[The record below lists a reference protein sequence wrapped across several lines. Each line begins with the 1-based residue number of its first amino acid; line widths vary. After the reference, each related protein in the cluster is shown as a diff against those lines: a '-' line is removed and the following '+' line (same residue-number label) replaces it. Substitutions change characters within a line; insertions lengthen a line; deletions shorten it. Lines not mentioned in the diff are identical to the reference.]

1 MKRATRLIRV
11 ADFFSGLHSWTKP
24 LEHSDFPTRVFSI
37 DNNPDYSDHTTVIK
51 DFLQLTADE
60 IIEHLGGVPDIVVAS
75 PPCTTFSIASCGHH
89 WNAPDPVTDER
100 VPKTQAAIIGLQL
113 LEHCVKLIKELNPQ
127 CWFIENPRGL
137 MRKMNVTQELGTRAT
152 VWYCQ
157 YGKTAGM
164 LRAKPTDIWYQCPSW
179 KPRPMCKNGNPNC
192 SHERAARGA
201 KTGTQGLKNNALR
214 SIIPTELCEEIMLAS
229 IKELFS

>member
-1 MKRATRLIRV
+1 
-11 ADFFSGLHSWTKP
+11 
-24 LEHSDFPTRVFSI
+24 
-37 DNNPDYSDHTTVIK
+37 
-51 DFLQLTADE
+51 
-60 IIEHLGGVPDIVVAS
+60 
-75 PPCTTFSIASCGHH
+75 
-89 WNAPDPVTDER
+89 
-100 VPKTQAAIIGLQL
+100 
-113 LEHCVKLIKELNPQ
+113 
-127 CWFIENPRGL
+127 

-152 VWYCQ
+152 IWYCQ

-214 SIIPTELCEEIMLAS
+214 SIIPAELCEEVMLAS
-229 IKELFS
+229 IKELFQ